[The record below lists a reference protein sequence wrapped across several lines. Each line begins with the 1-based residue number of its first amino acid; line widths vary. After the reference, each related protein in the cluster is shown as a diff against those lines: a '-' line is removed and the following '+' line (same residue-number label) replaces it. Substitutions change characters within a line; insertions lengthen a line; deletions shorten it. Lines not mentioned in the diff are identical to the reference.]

1 MPSME
6 PHTWL
11 LADLEEEVFRGEDG
25 DVPGASWSEA
35 GSAIAQ
41 GLSWSWEGPIMPG
54 ATIQELHDT
63 GTGPHL
69 LEPCIFHYYLWEPD
83 LVGVPNSYIEDRFRD
98 N

>member
-41 GLSWSWEGPIMPG
+41 GLSWS
-54 ATIQELHDT
+54 
-63 GTGPHL
+63 
-69 LEPCIFHYYLWEPD
+69 
-83 LVGVPNSYIEDRFRD
+83 
-98 N
+98 